1 MLTSLSSCLMGIGRP
16 TDTIYPHFLGNEAL
30 TELQSISDLGV
41 VVDSQLHFTE
51 HIAMITQKGHQRAN
65 LIHRCFTSR
74 DCSLLVKAF
83 ITIMLDR

>member
-1 MLTSLSSCLMGIGRP
+1 MGIGRQ
-16 TDTIYPHFLGNEAL
+16 TDTNCPHFLDNEAL
-30 TELQSISDLGV
+30 NEQHSMSDLGV
-41 VVDSQLHFTE
+41 VVDSQLHFPE